1 MFLAALR
8 GHTGGAVSQPSH
20 MHSRDDMGCDR
31 GYEGWLLQEARRRNP
46 RIKTWGLSWGVPAWI
61 GRGSFNS
68 SSFYTMDNI
77 HYQTKWLECI
87 KQSTGIAVDYIGA

>member
-1 MFLAALR
+1 MD
-8 GHTGGAVSQPSH
+8 TSGG
-20 MHSRDDMGCDR
+20 
-31 GYEGWLLQEARRRNP
+31 
-46 RIKTWGLSWGVPAWI
+46 PAWI

-87 KQSTGIAVDYIGA
+87 KQSTGISVDYIGA